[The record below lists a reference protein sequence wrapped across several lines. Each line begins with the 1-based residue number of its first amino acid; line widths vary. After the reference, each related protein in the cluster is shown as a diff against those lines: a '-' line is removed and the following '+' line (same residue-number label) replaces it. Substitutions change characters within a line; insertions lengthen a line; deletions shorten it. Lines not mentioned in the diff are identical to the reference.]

1 MGRIDSQSGL
11 AYTFDGAEAMDFVS
25 LIAGKRTITDRLC
38 RGHELLRMCNRVQV
52 GLALHELKTNWGI

>member
-25 LIAGKRTITDRLC
+25 LIAGKRTITDRLR
-38 RGHELLRMCNRVQV
+38 RGHELSRMCNRVQ
-52 GLALHELKTNWGI
+52 L